1 MSTESEQEWGTE
13 QGSVGGD
20 ERAEGATVTAERTNG
35 HVYVEDLSVSY
46 PGMAESVV
54 DVDRIDL
61 PRGEI
66 TALIG
71 PNGSGKSTLLK
82 TIATHVEPDTGSV
95 FLDGREVAE
104 YDAKAFAREL
114 GHLSQEHECPSSVS
128 VEDLVFHGRYPHRG
142 FLDAPSESDR
152 AAVERAIELAGIDDL
167 RNTEVGSLSGG
178 QKQLVWIAM
187 VLAQETDVLLLDEP
201 TTYIDVRHQLRV
213 LEVVQKLNDE
223 TGVTVGLVLHD
234 IDQAARFADY
244 VVAIDDGDLYDWGP
258 PENVVTEAM
267 LADVFGV
274 DAAVTTDP
282 DLHVV
287 PKRPLDG

>member
-1 MSTESEQEWGTE
+1 MSSNLGGQRDVGDGSISADAGQIDATGTG
-13 QGSVGGD
+13 GSTD
-20 ERAEGATVTAERTNG
+20 G

-46 PGMAESVV
+46 PGMDDPVV
-54 DVDRIDL
+54 DIDRIDL
-61 PRGEI
+61 PRGDI

-82 TIATHVEPDTGSV
+82 TIATHVESDTGSV
-95 FLDGREVAE
+95 VLDGRDVAE

-114 GHLSQEHECPSSVS
+114 GHLSQEHDCPNSVT
-128 VEDLVFHGRYPHRG
+128 VEDLVYHGRYPHRG
-142 FLDAPSESDR
+142 YFESRSESDSV
-152 AAVERAIELAGIDDL
+152 AVDRAIDLAGVEDL
-167 RNTEVGSLSGG
+167 RNTDVGSLSGG

-201 TTYIDVRHQLRV
+201 TTFLDVRHQLRV
-213 LEVVQKLNDE
+213 LDVVRRLNDE

-244 VVAIDDGDLYDWGP
+244 VIALDDGTLYDWGP
-258 PENVVTEAM
+258 PENVVTEEM

-282 DLHVV
+282 DVHVV
-287 PKRPLDG
+287 PKHPLDG

>member
-1 MSTESEQEWGTE
+1 MSTEPGRERETE

-20 ERAEGATVTAERTNG
+20 GRSVEAAATGERTNG
-35 HVYVEDLSVSY
+35 LVYVEDLSVSY
-46 PGMAESVV
+46 PGMDESVV

-95 FLDGREVAE
+95 FLDGQDVAE

-114 GHLSQEHECPSSVS
+114 GHLSQEHECPSAVT

-142 FLDAPSESDR
+142 FFDKPSESDR
-152 AAVERAIELAGIDDL
+152 KAVERAIELAGIETL
-167 RNTEVGSLSGG
+167 RDEDVGSLSGG

-201 TTYIDVRHQLRV
+201 TTYLDVRHQLRV
-213 LEVVQKLNDE
+213 LEVVRKLNDE
-223 TGVTVGLVLHD
+223 AGVTVGLVLHD

-258 PENVVTEAM
+258 PENVITEGM

-282 DLHVV
+282 DIHVV
-287 PKRPLDG
+287 PKRPLD